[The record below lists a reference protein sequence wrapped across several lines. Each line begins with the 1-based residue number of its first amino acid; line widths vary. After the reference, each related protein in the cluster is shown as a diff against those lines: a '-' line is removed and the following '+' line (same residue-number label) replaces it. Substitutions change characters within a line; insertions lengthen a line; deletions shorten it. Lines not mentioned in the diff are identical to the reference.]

1 MSNRTSFVDE
11 SRERVQSAYNNAYHN
26 VETEIQKLQKQIE
39 GQRKDLTKRTERQL
53 KRIRKE
59 LRGNKTIRPYVD
71 RVESLRSDVSKEL
84 ESRGKALEK
93 RSKAFEKRIESGF
106 ENLLGSLN
114 LASRSEVD
122 RLDKKLKR
130 VTKKLNAL
138 DKSMGGAPVSSKTA
152 VAE

>member
-11 SRERVQSAYNNAYHN
+11 GRERVQSAYNNAYHN

-59 LRGNKTIRPYVD
+59 LRANKTIRPYVD